1 MECGKLTAKLRDAI
15 PVCFIESGK
24 EVKRYKNI
32 EIPDEIKRLPF
43 ADFKF
48 DVPANGAITFKVMF
62 EPGILPT
69 EWPEPRQRKSR
80 NVTVP
85 KKAEI
90 VKAIAESVNRAA
102 DQGEPVEEFLE
113 AARQGAKVV
122 AEISETGRS
131 SHEIVLT
138 AVDAKS
144 TPMTMELAFNRTG
157 DGRRALVAAVSA
169 ILGEPAIY
177 QHAPSYAFAIGDY
190 MVDRNGT
197 LTGPHNDA
205 LVTALHAKNF
215 IAE

>member
-1 MECGKLTAKLRDAI
+1 MSRVSCRLNGLNPDSAKAATLQFR
-15 PVCFIESGK
+15 
-24 EVKRYKNI
+24 
-32 EIPDEIKRLPF
+32 
-43 ADFKF
+43 
-48 DVPANGAITFKVMF
+48 
-62 EPGILPT
+62 
-69 EWPEPRQRKSR
+69 
-80 NVTVP
+80 

-138 AVDAKS
+138 AVDADAKS
-144 TPMTMELAFNRTG
+144 TPMTMELAFNQTG

-177 QHAPSYAFAIGDY
+177 QSAPSYAFAIGDY

-205 LVTALHAKNF
+205 LVTALQAKNF